1 MQLKILI
8 NIHTMEK
15 VFFDSWE
22 SIARTV
28 ILTVMAYASMV
39 ILLRVSGKRTL
50 TKMNAFDFVV
60 TIALGSALA
69 TVSLNKNMSLADG
82 TLAFALFIFLQ
93 AILTWLS
100 VRSKKVK
107 NLITSKPVMLLFKG
121 EVLCE
126 TLKKERIT
134 MEEIHMAARKK
145 GMLSLKQ
152 IDVIV
157 LETTG
162 DLTII
167 KDMEEHRNETLK
179 DVENY
184 NG

>member
-1 MQLKILI
+1 
-8 NIHTMEK
+8 MEK

-22 SIARTV
+22 SMARTA
-28 ILTVMAYASMV
+28 ILTVLAYAAMV
-39 ILLRVSGKRTL
+39 FLLRVSGKRTL

-69 TVSLNKNMSLADG
+69 TVSLNKNVSLADG

-93 AILTWLS
+93 ASLTWLS

-107 NLITSKPVMLLFKG
+107 NLVTSRPVMLLYKG
-121 EVLCE
+121 EILEE

-134 MEEIHMAARKK
+134 LEELHMAARKK
-145 GMLSLKQ
+145 GMLNLKQ
-152 IDVIV
+152 VGVIV

-167 KDMEEHRNETLK
+167 KDLEEDRNETLR

-184 NG
+184 KS